1 MPKIEFSEHFLK
13 LFAGLPV
20 VIQDKVKKQIRLLA
34 ENPRHPSLHSKP
46 ILGAKGIYEARV
58 DQNYRITYE
67 RLEDD
72 TLLLRV
78 VAQHDQAIKNP

>member
-13 LFAGLPV
+13 LYDRLPA
-20 VIQDKVKKQIRLLA
+20 VIQDKVRKQIRLLA
-34 ENPRHPSLHSKP
+34 ENPHHPSLQTKP
-46 ILGAKGIYEARV
+46 IQGARGIYEARV
-58 DQNYRITYE
+58 DQNYRMTYE
-67 RLEDD
+67 RREDD